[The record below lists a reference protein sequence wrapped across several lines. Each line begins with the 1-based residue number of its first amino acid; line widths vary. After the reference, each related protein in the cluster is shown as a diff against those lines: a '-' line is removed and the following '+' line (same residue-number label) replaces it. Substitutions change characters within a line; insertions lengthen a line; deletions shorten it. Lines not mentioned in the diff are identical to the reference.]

1 MNRILLTSAAPVA
14 ALAALAA
21 LAAPVAA
28 QEPAAG
34 TVRRP
39 LFEAGIVG
47 GGGWLPDY
55 PAAEQNHWRGV
66 VAPFLIY
73 RGQLLRSDEGGMRGR
88 LYRGQDL
95 ELNLSLGGAFRASS
109 RDNRAREGMP
119 DLDWLGEI
127 GPALRWEAW
136 RDPASRQRITL
147 EAPLRAVFSTDLS
160 QIRYRG
166 FTFAPEIAFER
177 HDLFRRGARAR
188 IGIGPVFGSGR
199 FMDYFYRVEGEFARP
214 GRPAY
219 DAKGGYLGTRVQ
231 FSYRLPVTQRLS
243 VVAGGRLENFSGA
256 TNADSPLYRR
266 EFNATLVG
274 GLSFSLYQ
282 SETTVDSAA
291 EPFD

>member
-1 MNRILLTSAAPVA
+1 MRTPLMTA
-14 ALAALAA
+14 ALAAAA
-21 LAAPVAA
+21 LATTPAAA
-28 QEPAAG
+28 QEAA
-34 TVRRP
+34 TATNRQQRP
-39 LFEAGIVG
+39 LLEAGIAA

-55 PAAEQNHWRGV
+55 PAAAQNHWRGV

-73 RGQLLRSDEGGMRGR
+73 RGELLRSDDRGLRGR
-88 LYRGQDL
+88 FYQYRDL
-95 ELNLSLGGAFRASS
+95 ELNVSFGGAFRASS

-119 DLDWLGEI
+119 DLDWIGEL

-136 RDPASRQRITL
+136 RDPAARRRITL
-147 EAPLRAVFSTDLS
+147 EVPLRAVFSTDLS

-166 FTFAPEIAFER
+166 FTFSPEVAFEQY
-177 HDLFRRGARAR
+177 DLFRRGARAR
-188 IGIGPVFGSGR
+188 IGVGPVFGSGR

-231 FSYRLPVTQRLS
+231 FSYRLPVTERLS
-243 VVAGGRLENFSGA
+243 LVAGGRLENFSGA
-256 TNADSPLYRR
+256 TNADSPLYKR

-274 GLSFSLYQ
+274 GISFSLYR
-282 SETTVDSAA
+282 SAAMVDSGA

>member
-1 MNRILLTSAAPVA
+1 MRKALIAALLVAPVA
-14 ALAALAA
+14 TPTLAQDAA
-21 LAAPVAA
+21 
-28 QEPAAG
+28 
-34 TVRRP
+34 TRRP
-39 LFEAGIVG
+39 VLEAGIAG
-47 GGGWLPDY
+47 GGGWVPDY
-55 PAAEQNHWRGV
+55 PAAAQNHWRGL

-73 RGQLLRSDEGGMRGR
+73 RGELLRSDDRGLRGR
-88 LYRGQDL
+88 LYRGEDL

-109 RDNRAREGMP
+109 RNNRAREGMP
-119 DLDWLGEI
+119 DLDWIGEL

-136 RDPASRQRITL
+136 RDATRRRRITL
-147 EAPLRAVFSTDLS
+147 EVPLRAVFSTDLS

-166 FTFAPEIAFER
+166 FTFAPEIAFE
-177 HDLFRRGARAR
+177 HLGLFHPGSRAR

-199 FMDYFYRVEGEFARP
+199 FMDYFYRVEGDFARP

-231 FSYRLPVTQRLS
+231 FSYRLPVTERLS

-274 GLSFSLYQ
+274 GISFSLYR
-282 SETTVDSAA
+282 SEATVESTA